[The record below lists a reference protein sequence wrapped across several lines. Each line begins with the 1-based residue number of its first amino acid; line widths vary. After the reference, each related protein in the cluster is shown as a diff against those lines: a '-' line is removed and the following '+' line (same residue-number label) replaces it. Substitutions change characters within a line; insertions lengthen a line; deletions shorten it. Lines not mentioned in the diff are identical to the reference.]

1 MNNTR
6 PTTGQA
12 KVELPP
18 GLPIRF
24 PPGFPQLSRITLAL
38 GFLLSLTLAGCANVN
53 TKTTD
58 AGGKTSLPPFKGG
71 GYYKDDGPGTNPPDN
86 LDQIPDAVPKDE
98 PFNRNTSKAY
108 KVLGKRYVPLAD
120 NADYKARGLASWY
133 GRKFHGNTTSIGE
146 PYDMY
151 AMSAAHPTLPLPSY
165 ARVTNLENGKSVV
178 VRVNDRGPFHPGR
191 IIDLSYT
198 AAHKLDILKG
208 VTRVEVEAV
217 LADAAP
223 TSFVA
228 LAEQKLTPDLP
239 PPATS
244 VEADPMQPAFYLQLG
259 AFANPATADAVLAQ
273 ATAKLSSG
281 FPSVMRLEQNG
292 MYKIQ
297 AGPFAS
303 AETADLAA
311 AEILQDLGIKTF
323 KIAVLPKPSNTP
335 AAASGVVTTTAPT
348 VTAAIPQTSVKS
360 DENANPLVA
369 AAPADN
375 ASVAAVPGLYLQL
388 AALSSPTAVEALASR
403 VKNRFGSELP
413 GLDQINTGALYKL
426 QAGPFASQAAADQV
440 ALAYQQDFG
449 IRPYRINR

>member
-6 PTTGQA
+6 PTPCLAYT
-12 KVELPP
+12 ES
-18 GLPIRF
+18 
-24 PPGFPQLSRITLAL
+24 SRLGRNALAL
-38 GFLLSLTLAGCANVN
+38 GVLLALTLAGCANVN
-53 TKTTD
+53 TKSTD
-58 AGGKTSLPPFKGG
+58 AGAKTSLPPFKGG
-71 GYYKDDGPGTNPPDN
+71 GYHKDDGPGANPPGN
-86 LDQIPDAVPKDE
+86 LDAIPDAIPKDE

-120 NADYKARGLASWY
+120 NAEYKARGLASWY
-133 GRKFHGNTTSIGE
+133 GRKFHGNATSIGE

-239 PPATS
+239 PPAAS
-244 VEADPMQPAFYLQLG
+244 VEAPPMQPAFYLQLG
-259 AFANPATADAVLAQ
+259 AFTNPVTADNVLAQ

-292 MYKIQ
+292 MFKIQ

-323 KIAVLPKPSNTP
+323 KIAVPPTPANSP
-335 AAASGVVTTTAPT
+335 AAANLVATTETPIASSATVQASVTQTESPSPLVVSPPASNA
-348 VTAAIPQTSVKS
+348 TAAT
-360 DENANPLVA
+360 
-369 AAPADN
+369 
-375 ASVAAVPGLYLQL
+375 PGLYLQL
-388 AALSSPTAVEALASR
+388 AALSSPAAAEALASR
-403 VKNRFGSELP
+403 VKNRFGNELP

-449 IRPYRINR
+449 IRPYRVNR

>member
-6 PTTGQA
+6 PTTGL
-12 KVELPP
+12 VNSELPAE
-18 GLPIRF
+18 L
-24 PPGFPQLSRITLAL
+24 PQLSRITLAL
-38 GFLLSLTLAGCANVN
+38 GFFLALTLAGCANVN

-58 AGGKTSLPPFKGG
+58 ASAKTSLPPLKGG
-71 GYYKDDGPGTNPPDN
+71 GYYKDDGPGANPPDN
-86 LDQIPDAVPKDE
+86 LDAVPDAVPKDE

-120 NADYKARGLASWY
+120 NAEYKARGLASWY
-133 GRKFHGNTTSIGE
+133 GRKFHGNATSIGE

-208 VTRVEVEAV
+208 VTRVEVESV

-239 PPATS
+239 PPAAS

-259 AFANPATADAVLAQ
+259 AFTNPITADSVMAQ

-292 MYKIQ
+292 MFKIQ

-311 AEILQDLGIKTF
+311 AEILQDLGIRAF
-323 KIAVLPKPSNTP
+323 KIAVLPTQTN
-335 AAASGVVTTTAPT
+335 TTATSQVATTPGSPMAPLPT
-348 VTAAIPQTSVKS
+348 VQASISQTETSSPLVVSPPASNAA
-360 DENANPLVA
+360 VA
-369 AAPADN
+369 AA
-375 ASVAAVPGLYLQL
+375 PGLYLQL
-388 AALSSPTAVEALASR
+388 AALSSPAAAEALANR
-403 VKNRFGSELP
+403 VKIRFGNELP
-413 GLDQINTGALYKL
+413 GLDQINIGALYKL

>member
-6 PTTGQA
+6 PTTGLA
-12 KVELPP
+12 NVELPAE
-18 GLPIRF
+18 LP
-24 PPGFPQLSRITLAL
+24 PQFPQLGRNTLAL
-38 GFLLSLTLAGCANVN
+38 GVLLALTLAGCANVN

-58 AGGKTSLPPFKGG
+58 AGAKTSLPPFKGG
-71 GYYKDDGPGTNPPDN
+71 GYYKDDGPGANPPDN
-86 LDQIPDAVPKDE
+86 LDRIPDAVPKDE

-120 NADYKARGLASWY
+120 NAEYKARGLASWY
-133 GRKFHGNTTSIGE
+133 GRKFHGNATSIGE

-228 LAEQKLTPDLP
+228 LAEQQLTPDLP
-239 PPATS
+239 PPTAS
-244 VEADPMQPAFYLQLG
+244 VEAEPMQPAFYLQLG
-259 AFANPATADAVLAQ
+259 AFTNPVTADSVLAQ

-292 MYKIQ
+292 MFKIQ

-311 AEILQDLGIKTF
+311 AEILQDLGIKAF
-323 KIAVLPKPSNTP
+323 KIAVLPAP
-335 AAASGVVTTTAPT
+335 ASSPAKASLVATTEAPT
-348 VTAAIPQTSVKS
+348 EPA
-360 DENANPLVA
+360 VA
-369 AAPADN
+369 AQ
-375 ASVAAVPGLYLQL
+375 ASVAQTELPSPLVIPPPANNAVVAAGPGLYLQL
-388 AALSSPTAVEALASR
+388 AALSSPAAAEALASR
-403 VKNRFGSELP
+403 VKNRFGNELP

-449 IRPYRINR
+449 IRPYRVNR

>member
-6 PTTGQA
+6 PTPCLA
-12 KVELPP
+12 YAES
-18 GLPIRF
+18 
-24 PPGFPQLSRITLAL
+24 SRLGRNALAL
-38 GFLLSLTLAGCANVN
+38 GVLLALTLAGCANVN
-53 TKTTD
+53 TKSTD
-58 AGGKTSLPPFKGG
+58 AGAKTSLPPFKGG
-71 GYYKDDGPGTNPPDN
+71 GYYKDDGPGANPPGN
-86 LDQIPDAVPKDE
+86 LDAIPDAIPKDE

-120 NADYKARGLASWY
+120 NAEYKARGLASWY
-133 GRKFHGNTTSIGE
+133 GRKFHGNATSIGE

-208 VTRVEVEAV
+208 VTRVEVESV

-239 PPATS
+239 PPAAS
-244 VEADPMQPAFYLQLG
+244 VEAEPMQPAFYLQLG
-259 AFANPATADAVLAQ
+259 AFTNPVTADSVLAQ

-292 MYKIQ
+292 MFKIQ

-323 KIAVLPKPSNTP
+323 KIAVPPTPANSP
-335 AAASGVVTTTAPT
+335 AAANLVATTETPIAPSATVQASVTQTESPSPLVVSPPASNA
-348 VTAAIPQTSVKS
+348 TAAT
-360 DENANPLVA
+360 
-369 AAPADN
+369 
-375 ASVAAVPGLYLQL
+375 PGLYLQL
-388 AALSSPTAVEALASR
+388 AALSSPAAAEALASR
-403 VKNRFGSELP
+403 VKNRFGNELP

-449 IRPYRINR
+449 IRPYRVNR